1 MSAAPEP
8 RTTLGRQLRRLGI
21 DADVPDAS
29 QWSALLNRVSETYQ
43 EHNQDREL
51 LERSL
56 EISSREMRDLY
67 DELQLASEGQLAFER
82 DRLQAVFDAVSTS
95 ILVLDQHGVV
105 NAANPEAV
113 RLLGPRVQLVGASLA
128 TLLNL
133 GVAADSLR
141 CLLDEEDLAAI
152 LHAHRWQ
159 AEGVYVRP
167 VDQAP
172 FPGDCVIVPFHG
184 GIARGDASG
193 AVVVIADNTDRETQR
208 AQWTWQATH
217 DVLTGLNNRAAFVD
231 RLQHALNLAERHGSW
246 PSVFLLNLD
255 RFKSTNDQLGEGTGD
270 RLLIEAARRIEKTLR
285 TVDTVARLDGGEFIV
300 LCEAME
306 RPDIAVLV
314 AARLLGALEVPFHF
328 DGEVVYIT
336 ASIGIA
342 LADEKSRTADQIMQN
357 ADLAMFRAKE
367 LGRNRMETFDDTL
380 RAKTRRR
387 VHMERALREAIDND
401 GLSVV
406 YQPIFDIKDDRVVAF
421 EALARWH
428 HDTLGNV
435 APDEFIALA
444 DDVGLINALG
454 ERVLDIACRDASSWM
469 TSAGRSIGLHVNVS
483 SRQLTASTF
492 VNFLARVLKHHHLA
506 PESLT
511 LELTESMLLDNPE
524 RSEDRFIALREIGVR
539 IAIDDFG
546 TVYSS
551 LAHVRR
557 FPIDVVK
564 LNRQFV
570 SGLLETPQ
578 SRDILQA
585 VVELAAG
592 FNYSVIAEGV
602 EQAEELEVLRSVG
615 CNTAQGYFLGVPLA
629 PAEALLLAAASTHHE
644 LVERDHVDH

>member
-1 MSAAPEP
+1 MNDRPEP
-8 RTTLGRQLRRLGI
+8 CDTLGRQLRRLGI
-21 DADVPDAS
+21 DGDQPDAS
-29 QWSALLNRVSETYQ
+29 QWAALLQRVSETYE
-43 EHNQDREL
+43 EHDQDREL

-67 DELQLASEGQLAFER
+67 DELQRASEGQLAFER
-82 DRLQAVFDAVSTS
+82 DRLQAVFDAVNMAL
-95 ILVLDQHGVV
+95 LVVDQHGVV

-113 RLLGPRVQLVGASLA
+113 RLLGPRANLVGAPLT
-128 TLLNL
+128 TLLNMTASRES
-133 GVAADSLR
+133 GR
-141 CLLDEEDLAAI
+141 CLLDDDDLAAI

-159 AEGVYVRP
+159 AEGIYVRP
-167 VDQAP
+167 AGQQP
-172 FPGDCVIVPFHG
+172 FPGDCVIVPFQG
-184 GIARGDASG
+184 GTATGDAAG
-193 AVVVIADNTDRETQR
+193 AVVVLADNSDREADQ
-208 AQWTWQATH
+208 AKWTWQATH
-217 DVLTGLNNRAAFVD
+217 DPLTGLCNRAAFID
-231 RLQHALNLAERHGSW
+231 RMQHALNLAERHGSW

-255 RFKSTNDQLGEGTGD
+255 RFKSVNDQLGERTGD

-285 TVDTVARLDGGEFIV
+285 TVDTVARLDGGEFVV

-328 DGEVVYIT
+328 DGEVVYVT

-380 RAKTRRR
+380 RPQTRRR

-401 GLSVV
+401 EISVV
-406 YQPIFDIKDDRVVAF
+406 YQPIFDIEYDRVVAF

-428 HDTLGNV
+428 HHTLGTV

-444 DDVGLINALG
+444 EDVGLITAIG

-469 TSAGRSIGLHVNVS
+469 AAAGRPIGLHVNVS

-506 PESLT
+506 AETLT

-570 SGLLETPQ
+570 AGLIETPQ

-592 FNYSVIAEGV
+592 FNYTVIAEGV
-602 EQAEELEVLRSVG
+602 EQADELDVLRSFG
-615 CNTAQGYFLGVPLA
+615 CNSAQGYFLGVPL
-629 PAEALLLAAASTHHE
+629 PPTEALLLAAASTHQALADSDH
-644 LVERDHVDH
+644 RDN

>member
-1 MSAAPEP
+1 MSDRPEP
-8 RTTLGRQLRRLGI
+8 RDTLGRQLRRLGI
-21 DADVPDAS
+21 EGDRPDAS
-29 QWSALLNRVSETYQ
+29 QWSALLLRVSETYL
-43 EHNQDREL
+43 EHDQDREL

-56 EISSREMRDLY
+56 AISSREMRELY
-67 DELQLASEGQLAFER
+67 DELQRASEGQLSFER
-82 DRLQAVFDAVSTS
+82 DRLQAVFDAVNTAL
-95 ILVLDQHGVV
+95 LVVDHHGVV

-113 RLLGPRVQLVGASLA
+113 RLLGPRAHLVGTSLT
-128 TLLNL
+128 TLLNV
-133 GVAADSLR
+133 GPTAGSGR
-141 CLLDEEDLAAI
+141 CLLDNDDLSAI
-152 LHAHRWQ
+152 LQAHRWQ
-159 AEGVYVRP
+159 AEAIYIRP
-167 VDQAP
+167 VGHAP
-172 FPGDCVIVPFHG
+172 FPADCVIVPFNG
-184 GIARGDASG
+184 GPASADPMG
-193 AVVVIADNTDRETQR
+193 AVVVINDNSDREAER

-217 DVLTGLNNRAAFVD
+217 DVLTGLRNRPSFVD

-255 RFKSTNDQLGEGTGD
+255 RFKSVNDQLGERTGD

-285 TVDTVARLDGGEFIV
+285 TVDTVARLEGGEFVI

-314 AARLLGALEVPFHF
+314 AARLLGALEVPFQF
-328 DGEVVYIT
+328 DGETVYVT

-367 LGRNRMETFDDTL
+367 MGRNRMETFDDTL
-380 RAKTRRR
+380 RPQTRRR

-401 GLSVV
+401 ELSVV
-406 YQPIFDIKDDRVVAF
+406 YQPIFDITQDRVVAF

-428 HDTLGNV
+428 HHTLGSV

-444 DDVGLINALG
+444 EDVGLITAIG
-454 ERVLDIACRDASSWM
+454 DRVLDIACRDASSW
-469 TSAGRSIGLHVNVS
+469 TAAAGRPIGVHVNVS

-492 VNFLARVLKHHHLA
+492 VNFLARVLKHHHLP
-506 PESLT
+506 PETVT

-564 LNRQFV
+564 LTRQFV
-570 SGLLETPQ
+570 AGLIDTPQ

-585 VVELAAG
+585 IVELAAG
-592 FNYSVIAEGV
+592 FEYTVIAEGV
-602 EQAEELEVLRSVG
+602 ERTEELDALRRLG
-615 CNTAQGYFLGVPLA
+615 CERAQGYFLGVPLP
-629 PAEALLLAAASTHHE
+629 PAEALLLAAASTQQVMNE
-644 LVERDHVDH
+644 NDLIDH